1 MKKIKTQILLHILV
15 STLSIS
21 LSAQNFEYF
30 ETEREVYWGI
40 NKNSWGGLFGGG
52 VLKFSDKISDNM
64 YKTLGFELVNIKH
77 PKENK
82 YSSAIGYGRTFIWGK
97 KNYFFSLRGQYG
109 REMIL
114 FSKKDEQG
122 IRINAQLAAG
132 PSIGLQ
138 VPYYIKYS
146 RNNRMEIEN
155 FDPNTQTFNNVIGSA
170 SFFEG
175 LDELKIKP
183 GLNIKAA
190 VNFEFSPSKSVTA
203 LEVGFLGDFYP
214 GGVDIMP
221 TARKYSFYPTA
232 FITLFYGRKY

>member
-1 MKKIKTQILLHILV
+1 MKKVRTQILLLILV
-15 STLSIS
+15 STLAIS
-21 LSAQNFEYF
+21 VRAQNFEYF

-52 VLKFSDKISDNM
+52 VLKFSDKISDKM

-146 RNNRMEIEN
+146 RNN
-155 FDPNTQTFNNVIGSA
+155 
-170 SFFEG
+170 
-175 LDELKIKP
+175 
-183 GLNIKAA
+183 
-190 VNFEFSPSKSVTA
+190 
-203 LEVGFLGDFYP
+203 
-214 GGVDIMP
+214 
-221 TARKYSFYPTA
+221 
-232 FITLFYGRKY
+232 

>member
-1 MKKIKTQILLHILV
+1 MKKIRFQILLFILT

-21 LSAQNFEYF
+21 VIAQDFEYF
-30 ETEREVYWGI
+30 DTEREVYWGI

-77 PKENK
+77 PMESK

-97 KNYFFSLRGQYG
+97 KNYLFSLRSQYG

-114 FSKKDEQG
+114 FSKKDQQG

-132 PSIGLQ
+132 PSIGLKI
-138 VPYYIKYS
+138 PYYIKYS

-155 FDPNTQTFNNVIGSA
+155 FNPNTQTFNNVIGSA
-170 SFFEG
+170 SFLEG